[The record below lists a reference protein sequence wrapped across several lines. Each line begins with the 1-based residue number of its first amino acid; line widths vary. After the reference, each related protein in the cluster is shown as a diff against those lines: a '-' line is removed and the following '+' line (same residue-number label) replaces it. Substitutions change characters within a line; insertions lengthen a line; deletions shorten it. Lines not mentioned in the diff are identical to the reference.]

1 MQARPASCKAGR
13 GPPVLERPLSDFTV
27 SRSDLQLQPAP
38 IDPSWIH
45 EGLPQARNL
54 MVSKSRDGSALT
66 LLWEC
71 TAGVFTWRYDADETL
86 HVLEGEAILYEE
98 DGSERR
104 IAAGDLVF
112 FPAGARV
119 TWRIERYIR
128 KVAFFRKTLPTPV
141 ALPLR
146 LWWRGKAALQ
156 GLAGRKPADPT
167 PLVPLGAKRAA

>member
-1 MQARPASCKAGR
+1 
-13 GPPVLERPLSDFTV
+13 LSDFTV